1 MRSIRGRLIFSTLI
15 ALGAI
20 LLTWILLGDS
30 SPFAGY
36 FSAYRGL
43 RNLSL
48 ALNVLPFIVSAMLS
62 GSHGGGPTILFT
74 VLQFIQW
81 FLIAFVLSTLLLRV
95 FKRA

>member
-1 MRSIRGRLIFSTLI
+1 MQGIRGRLIFSTLI
-15 ALGAI
+15 ALGVI

-30 SPFAGY
+30 SPLAGY
-36 FSAYRGL
+36 FSSNRGL

-48 ALNVLPFIVSAMLS
+48 ALNALPLIVSAILS

-81 FLIAFVLSTLLLRV
+81 FLIAFVLSTLFLRV